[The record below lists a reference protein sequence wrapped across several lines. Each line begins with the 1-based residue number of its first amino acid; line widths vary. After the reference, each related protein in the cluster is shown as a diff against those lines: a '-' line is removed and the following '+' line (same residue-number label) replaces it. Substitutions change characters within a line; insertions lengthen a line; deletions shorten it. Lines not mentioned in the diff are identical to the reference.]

1 MALLVLLPGVL
12 GCRSRVAASE
22 TRETALVVTVD
33 AIPLVEKPTEGAH
46 ARAVANLGDVLV
58 RLPQA
63 AEVSVPAD
71 PEAGYP
77 AFEGAFV
84 GTRREGSGPMLLAP
98 LRALTET
105 SVLTAETLCAALPK
119 AQRSGDCPVTL
130 RRIALP
136 NGAIFGYL
144 PCLAGP
150 CPTVLRDGARTETRD
165 VEGLAFA
172 RSLRTSSGVRLV
184 FEASSARAGQG
195 PAIRYEVRDPGPGQR
210 LVLTLPGSSTT
221 TALDGAVTTR
231 LVRVSFSESGA
242 RLVGTERI
250 AASPRAASEMRVVDL
265 TVVLPP

>member
-1 MALLVLLPGVL
+1 MTLVLSPSVL
-12 GCRSRVAASE
+12 GCRTRVAPPE
-22 TRETALVVTVD
+22 PRETALVVAVD
-33 AIPLVEKPTEGAH
+33 AVPLVEKPGEDVH
-46 ARAVANLGDVLV
+46 ARAVAYLGDVLV

-63 AEVSVPAD
+63 AEVSVKAD
-71 PEAGYP
+71 LEGGHP
-77 AFEGAFV
+77 AFQGAFV

-98 LRALTET
+98 LGALAET
-105 SVLTAETLCAALPK
+105 SVLTATSLCSALPQ

-150 CPTVLRDGARTETRD
+150 CPTVLRDGARTETRT

-172 RSLRTSSGVRLV
+172 RSLRTSSGIRLV
-184 FEASSARAGQG
+184 FEASSARAKQG
-195 PAIRYEVRDPGPGQR
+195 PATRYEIRDPGPDQR

-221 TALDGAVTTR
+221 TAADGAVITR
-231 LVRVSFSESGA
+231 LVRVTFSESGA
-242 RLVGTERI
+242 RVVGTERI
-250 AASPRAASEMRVVDL
+250 AASSRAASEVRVVDM